1 MKQSFLRWWYGLA
14 VREQKLLL
22 LALPLVLMG
31 FMYWGVWQPLH
42 QAKQFD
48 QQALQQLEQQ
58 RLALLQAQPL
68 LLQAAA
74 GPSRTGGS
82 LAQIVSNSARSFNIQ
97 VSRMQPQN
105 EQLQLVLEDIA
116 FEQLLP
122 WLHQLHYQN
131 GVRLVNLDVAV
142 TDRPGIVSVRRMV
155 IE

>member
-1 MKQSFLRWWYGLA
+1 MKQQILRWWYSLA
-14 VREQKLLL
+14 AREQKLLIV
-22 LALPLVLMG
+22 ALPLLLLG
-31 FMYWGVWQPLH
+31 AFYWGVWQPLH
-42 QAKQFD
+42 QARQRD
-48 QQALQQLEQQ
+48 ALALQQLEQQ
-58 RLALLQAQPL
+58 LLALQQARPL
-68 LLQAAA
+68 LLQAVA
-74 GPSRTGGS
+74 GPVRTGGS

-122 WLHQLHYQN
+122 WLHQLQYQN

-142 TDRPGIVSVRRMV
+142 ADRPGIVRVRRMV